1 MKQDGKATMK
11 SDSIPETSSHT
22 TDKEAGKM

>member
-11 SDSIPETSSHT
+11 SDSIPEMSSHT
-22 TDKEAGKM
+22 TNKEAGKM

>member
-11 SDSIPETSSHT
+11 SDLIPETSSRT
-22 TDKEAGKM
+22 TGKEAGKM